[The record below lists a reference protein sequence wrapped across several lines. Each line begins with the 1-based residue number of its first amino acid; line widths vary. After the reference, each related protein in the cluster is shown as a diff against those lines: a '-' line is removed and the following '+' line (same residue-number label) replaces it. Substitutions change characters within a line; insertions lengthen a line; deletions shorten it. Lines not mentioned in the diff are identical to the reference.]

1 MGVRTHDLMVAVRST
16 RNSPTT
22 PQGGAAGKGLKPHNP
37 HYTGVLQE
45 ETVTS
50 DNPHMLFGPPIKCL
64 LNVLASELTS
74 VAALKEDS
82 LAYCYSQLL
91 GGNGP

>member
-1 MGVRTHDLMVAVRST
+1 MLFSCRPHLFIILALWVR
-16 RNSPTT
+16 
-22 PQGGAAGKGLKPHNP
+22 QGRQGLKPHNP